1 MCSDQRNRIGGQLP
15 VNCRIMFNSI
25 LVVTLALGSYIL
37 RELYPEQ
44 PVIKWLFGG
53 IRLLI
58 FWAVSVYIIYRI
70 DILIFGK
77 KDSRT
82 DRTEMR

>member
-1 MCSDQRNRIGGQLP
+1 MCSDQQKRLGGQRP
-15 VNCRIMFNSI
+15 VDRRIMFNAI

-53 IRLLI
+53 IRLIL
-58 FWAVSVYIIYRI
+58 FWAVSVYIIHRI
-70 DILIFGK
+70 DIFIFGK
-77 KDSRT
+77 KNSDKEET
-82 DRTEMR
+82 LK